1 MRSEP
6 LLLLVVMLGACAPDV
21 VIGTERRLTVV
32 TTAPTAD
39 GRWRQAGFRVAT
51 TEDESSAELWY
62 GTTAADGSLP
72 TFLSPSLN
80 GADAVRASTM
90 AGARFVVAGFVTGDD
105 GKRIAWVR
113 ALDETDGEVWTTTL
127 PSPLGVATEATAIA
141 VTNEGS
147 LIVAGVEQVS
157 ATDREG
163 FVALL
168 EADGAVRWRQSF
180 GTGFQ
185 GQVRGVQPLSI
196 ATEEGPASP
205 SRRQFW
211 VAGTRALATGT
222 PGYVLQMTLDGDVW
236 DSDPLG
242 VSGSRSQGVIAAGRN
257 GIVVCTSLEGGVQLA
272 WTQGGAVSG
281 AATTEVRPSES
292 FTLVSCL
299 GSTSQVKLVGTTSRN
314 GAEVPTVITVD
325 RATRAVVD
333 TQFSPQ
339 SQAVTVFGA
348 ALDTAGTLRLVG
360 RSESPLRRWSIVEP
374 GH

>member
-1 MRSEP
+1 MRSES
-6 LLLLVVMLGACAPDV
+6 LLWLVMLGACAPDV

-32 TTAPTAD
+32 TTAPTPE
-39 GRWRQAGFRVAT
+39 GGWRQAGFRVAAS
-51 TEDESSAELWY
+51 EDETSADLWY
-62 GTTAADGSLP
+62 GTTAADGALP
-72 TFLSPSLN
+72 SFTSPALA
-80 GADAVRASTM
+80 GADAIRASTM
-90 AGARFVVAGFVTGDD
+90 VGARFVVAGFVTGDD
-105 GKRIAWVR
+105 GKRVAWVR

-127 PSPLGVATEATAIA
+127 PSPLGVATEATAVA
-141 VTNEGS
+141 ATNEGS
-147 LIVAGVEQVS
+147 LVVAGVEQVS
-157 ATDREG
+157 TSDREG

-185 GQVRGVQPLSI
+185 NQVHGVQPLSI

-211 VAGTRALATGT
+211 VAGVRSLATGT

-242 VSGSRSQGVIAAGRN
+242 PGGSRSLGVVAAGRT
-257 GIVVCTSLEGGVQLA
+257 GIVVCTRLDGAAQLA

-281 AATTEVRPSES
+281 AATTEVRRDEP

-299 GSTSQVKLVGTTSRN
+299 GSTSQVKLVGTTSRD
-314 GAEVPTVITVD
+314 GADVPTVITVD
-325 RATRAVVD
+325 RASRAVVD
-333 TQFSPQ
+333 TRFSPQ
-339 SQAVTVFGA
+339 PQPVTVFGA
-348 ALDTAGTLRLVG
+348 AADTMGVLRLVG

>member
-1 MRSEP
+1 MRSES
-6 LLLLVVMLGACAPDV
+6 LLVLLVLQACAPDV

-39 GRWRQAGFRVAT
+39 GRWRQAGFRVAAG
-51 TEDESSAELWY
+51 EDEPSADLWY

-72 TFLSPSLN
+72 AFVSPALS
-80 GADAVRASTM
+80 GADSIRAS
-90 AGARFVVAGFVTGDD
+90 AVVGDRFVVAGFVTGAD
-105 GKRIAWVR
+105 GKRVAWVR
-113 ALDETDGEVWTTTL
+113 ALDDADAEVWTTTV
-127 PSPLGVATEATAIA
+127 PSAFGNPTEATALA

-157 ATDREG
+157 ATDRQG

-168 EADGAVRWRQSF
+168 EATGAVRWRHGF

-196 ATEEGPASP
+196 ATEDGPASP

-211 VAGTRALATGT
+211 VAGIRAQASGS

-236 DSDPLG
+236 DSEPLG
-242 VSGSRSQGVIAAGRN
+242 VDGSRSRGVVAAGRN
-257 GIVVCTSLEGGVQLA
+257 GLVVCTTLDGAAQLA
-272 WTQGGAVSG
+272 WTQGGGVSG
-281 AATTEVRPSES
+281 AVMTEVRRDEP

-299 GSTSQVKLVGTTSRN
+299 GTASQVKLVGTTARD
-314 GAEVPTVITVD
+314 GVEVPTVITVD
-325 RATRAVVD
+325 RGTRAVVD
-333 TQFSPQ
+333 TQLSPQ
-339 SQAVTVFGA
+339 SQPVTVFGA
-348 ALDTAGTLRLVG
+348 AADAAGVLRLVG

-374 GH
+374 GR

>member
-1 MRSEP
+1 MRSEA
-6 LLLLVVMLGACAPDV
+6 LLALVLFGACAPDV

-51 TEDESSAELWY
+51 AEDEPVADLWY

-72 TFLSPSLN
+72 QYSSLGLA
-80 GADAVRASTM
+80 GADAIRASTM
-90 AGARFVVAGFVTGDD
+90 VGTRFVVAGFVTGDD
-105 GKRIAWVR
+105 GKRVAWVR
-113 ALDETDGEVWTTTL
+113 ALDEADAEVWTTTL
-127 PSPLGVATEATAIA
+127 PSALGGSTEATALT

-147 LIVAGVEQVS
+147 LLVAGVEQ
-157 ATDREG
+157 ATDRQG

-168 EADGAVRWRQSF
+168 EASGAVRWRQSF

-185 GQVRGVQPLSI
+185 GQVRGVVPLAI
-196 ATEEGPASP
+196 ATEDGPASP
-205 SRRQFW
+205 SHRQFW
-211 VAGTRALATGT
+211 VAGVRTLASET

-242 VSGSRSQGVIAAGRN
+242 VNGSRALGVVAAGGS
-257 GIVVCTSLEGGVQLA
+257 GIVACTSLDGAVQLA

-281 AATTEVRPSES
+281 AALTEVRPDAP

-299 GSTSQVKLVGTTSRN
+299 GTASHVKLVGMTSRE
-314 GAEVPTVITVD
+314 GAAIPTVITVD
-325 RATRAVVD
+325 RASRTVVD
-333 TQFSPQ
+333 TQRAPQ
-339 SQAVTVFGA
+339 SQAVSVFGA
-348 ALDTAGTLRLVG
+348 AADSAGVLRLVG

-374 GH
+374 GR

>member
-1 MRSEP
+1 MRSEA
-6 LLLLVVMLGACAPDV
+6 LLALVMFGACAPDV
-21 VIGTERRLTVV
+21 VIGNERRLTVV

-39 GRWRQAGFRVAT
+39 GRWRQAGFRVAA
-51 TEDESSAELWY
+51 TEDEASADLWY

-72 TFLSPSLN
+72 AFSSPTLA

-90 AGARFVVAGFVTGDD
+90 VGAQFVVAGFITGDG
-105 GKRIAWVR
+105 GKRLAWVR

-127 PSPLGVATEATAIA
+127 PSPLGLSTEATAIA

-157 ATDREG
+157 ATDRQG

-168 EADGAVRWRQSF
+168 EANGGVRWRQSF

-185 GQVRGVQPLSI
+185 GQVRGVLPLSI
-196 ATEEGPASP
+196 ATEDGPASP

-211 VAGTRALATGT
+211 VAGVRALATGT

-242 VSGSRSQGVIAAGRN
+242 VSGSRSTGVVAAGRN
-257 GIVVCTSLEGGVQLA
+257 GIVVCTSLDGAAQLA

-281 AATTEVRPSES
+281 AATTEVRPDEP
-292 FTLVSCL
+292 FTLISCL
-299 GSTSQVKLVGTTSRN
+299 GTTSQVKLVGTTSRN

-325 RATRAVVD
+325 RASRAIVE

-339 SQAVTVFGA
+339 SQPVTVFGA
-348 ALDTAGTLRLVG
+348 AADASGVLRLVG

-374 GH
+374 GR

>member
-1 MRSEP
+1 MRSES
-6 LLLLVVMLGACAPDV
+6 LLLLVMLGACAPDV

-32 TTAPTAD
+32 TTAPTSD
-39 GRWRQAGFRVAT
+39 GRWRQAGFRVAA
-51 TEDESSAELWY
+51 TEDEASADLWY
-62 GTTAADGSLP
+62 GTTASDGSLP
-72 TFLSPSLN
+72 AFTSPALG
-80 GADAVRASTM
+80 GADAIRASTM
-90 AGARFVVAGFVTGDD
+90 MGTRFVVAGFVTGDD
-105 GKRIAWVR
+105 GKRVAWVR
-113 ALDETDGEVWTTTL
+113 ALDEADAEVWTTTL
-127 PSPLGVATEATAIA
+127 PSPLGVSTEATAIA

-147 LIVAGVEQVS
+147 LIVAGVELVS

-185 GQVRGVQPLSI
+185 NQVRGVQPLSL
-196 ATEEGPASP
+196 ATEDGPASP
-205 SRRQFW
+205 THRQFW
-211 VAGTRALATGT
+211 VAGLRTLATGT

-242 VSGSRSQGVIAAGRN
+242 VSGSRSLGVVAAGRN
-257 GIVVCTSLEGGVQLA
+257 GIVVCTKLDGGAQLA

-281 AATTEVRPSES
+281 AATTEVRSDAP

-299 GSTSQVKLVGTTSRN
+299 GTTSQVKLVGTTSRD

-325 RATRAVVD
+325 RASRAVVD
-333 TQFSPQ
+333 VQRSPQ
-339 SQAVTVFGA
+339 SLPVTVFGA
-348 ALDTAGTLRLVG
+348 AADAVGVLRLVG